1 MNCPFRGANERSERA
16 LAFIKNQN
24 YIIQSTKI
32 VHIRLQL
39 KEADSHVYIAYD
51 NGTYNYLNYADEE
64 LARYSFNHLSEILNK
79 LDTLGAK

>member
-1 MNCPFRGANERSERA
+1 M
-16 LAFIKNQN
+16 AFIKNQN

-51 NGTYNYLNYADEE
+51 NGTYNYLNYENEEAAKESFEE
-64 LARYSFNHLSEILNK
+64 LADLLDK
-79 LDTLGAK
+79 LDALK

>member
-1 MNCPFRGANERSERA
+1 M
-16 LAFIKNQN
+16 FIKNQN

-39 KEADSHVYIAYD
+39 KEADSHIYIAYD

-64 LARYSFNHLSEILNK
+64 SAKESFDKLGELLDK
-79 LDTLGAK
+79 LDALK